1 MQGLPYV
8 PTVVCLLFKVVNNS
22 PRAFPPRPAPRPF
35 RSKWEVGTS
44 WRIREASAKQY
55 NLTT

>member
-22 PRAFPPRPAPRPF
+22 PRAFPPRPAPPRVPSAQSGKWGPHGGF
-35 RSKWEVGTS
+35 EKLQRSST
-44 WRIREASAKQY
+44 I
-55 NLTT
+55 